1 MTKRTALLVTLT
13 AALAAIAAPILLA
26 IHLSNRE
33 GLATEKSRALAY
45 ARDVLSRSETTSDQL
60 VAGIKALVASGG
72 SNPCSET
79 NLVLMRKIDIA
90 SSYIQAIGHIS
101 GNRLTCSSL
110 GINLDLGPVD
120 QVQPTGVRL
129 RTSVEFPFAKG
140 KTFIAVESAGYAAIV
155 HKDLPIDVTTE
166 TRGVSLATLTRS
178 PTTRTVT
185 SRGFVKPEWVA
196 ELRGND
202 ETTFVDGDQV
212 VAVAASKRYFIAAIA
227 AIPTAEIRKRVQ
239 AAAMVTVPVG
249 IIAGI
254 FLTLA
259 VLCFARLQ
267 LAMPAV
273 IKMAL
278 KRDEFFLVYQPIVD
292 LRTGKWI
299 GAEAFIRW
307 HRPGGEIVPPDIFI
321 PVAENSG
328 LIQRITKRVVQL
340 VAHDAAGLFQRH
352 PDFHIGINLSSEDLH
367 DGATLHML
375 HELLAA
381 IGAKSGNLVVEVTE
395 RGFTNPKLAG
405 KIVQRIRTLGIEVAI
420 DDFGTGYSSLS
431 YLERFELD
439 YLKIDKS
446 FVDTIGTGAATSH
459 VVLHIIEMAKS
470 LKLKIIA
477 EGVETEAQAQFL
489 RERGVQYAQGWLFAK
504 PMAFAELRAKLPDTD
519 DIKHSYPCAEHG
531 RAP

>member
-1 MTKRTALLVTLT
+1 MTKRMALLVTLIT
-13 AALAAIAAPILLA
+13 ALAAIAAPILLA

-33 GLATEKSRALAY
+33 GLAAEKSRALAY

-60 VAGIKALVASGG
+60 VAGINALVASGG
-72 SNPCSET
+72 SNPCSAA

-110 GINLDLGPVD
+110 GIALDLGPVD
-120 QVQPTGVRL
+120 KLQPTGVRL
-129 RTSVEFPFAKG
+129 RTNVEFSFAKG
-140 KTFIAVESAGYAAIV
+140 TTFLVVERDGYAAIV
-155 HKDLPIDVTTE
+155 HKDQPIEVTTE
-166 TRGVSLATLTRS
+166 TRDVSLATLTRS
-178 PTTRTVT
+178 PTTRILT

-212 VAVAASKRYFIAAIA
+212 VAVVASKRYFITAIA
-227 AIPTAEIRKRVQ
+227 ALPTAALRNRVQ
-239 AAAMVTVPVG
+239 AAAMLIVPVG

-254 FLTLA
+254 FLALA
-259 VLCFARLQ
+259 VLYLARLQ

-292 LRTGKWI
+292 LRTGKWV
-299 GAEAFIRW
+299 GAEALMRW
-307 HRPGGEIVPPDIFI
+307 RRPGGEIVPPDIFI

-340 VAHDAAGLFQRH
+340 VAHDAAGLFQQH

-367 DGATLHML
+367 DEATTHML
-375 HELLAA
+375 HELVVA
-381 IGAKSGNLVVEVTE
+381 IGAKSGNLMVEATE
-395 RGFTNPKLAG
+395 RGFTNPKLAR
-405 KIVQRIRTLGIEVAI
+405 KIVQRIRTLGIGVAI

-431 YLERFELD
+431 YLENFELD

-446 FVDTIGTGAATSH
+446 FVDTVGTSAATNH

-470 LKLKIIA
+470 LKIEMIA

-489 RERGVQYAQGWLFAK
+489 CEHGVQYAQGWLFAK
-504 PMAFAELRAKLPDTD
+504 PMAFEELRAKLHGLDDT
-519 DIKHSYPCAEHG
+519 KHA
-531 RAP
+531 